1 MHKVFADSSVL
12 IAGAGS
18 RSGASRAVLT
28 MAEIGLF
35 KLVLSRQV
43 LDECERNLRQKLPA
57 ALPVFAELLVNIE
70 PEIVPDPLLEESTR
84 WEALIAAQDAP
95 ILAAAV
101 LSSADRL
108 LTLDVNDFTPEV
120 AAQSGLT
127 IQTPGDF
134 PRNSGDCHSR
144 TAIAPQQ

>member
-1 MHKVFADSSVL
+1 MRRVFADSSVL

-35 KLVLSRQV
+35 KLVLSQQV
-43 LDECERNLRQKLPA
+43 LNECERNLRKKLPA
-57 ALPVFAELLVNIE
+57 ALTTFAELLATIG
-70 PEIVPDPLLEESTR
+70 PEILTDPPPEESAR
-84 WEALIAAQDAP
+84 WESIIEAKDAP

-101 LSSADRL
+101 LAAPDRL
-108 LTLDVNDFTPEV
+108 LTLDVKDFTPEV
-120 AAQSGLT
+120 AAQTGLI

-134 PRNSGDCHSR
+134 LQEIRG
-144 TAIAPQQ
+144 IIEKGL

>member
-1 MHKVFADSSVL
+1 MLRVFTDASVL

-18 RSGASRAVLT
+18 RHGASRAILT

-43 LDECERNLRQKLPA
+43 LDECERNLQKKLPD
-57 ALPVFAELLVNIE
+57 ALPVFAELLANIG
-70 PEIVPDPLLEESTR
+70 PEILPDPPLEESAR
-84 WEALIAAQDAP
+84 WETIIDAKDAP

-101 LSSADRL
+101 MAGPDRL
-108 LTLDVNDFTPEV
+108 LTLDVKDFTPAV
-120 AAQSGLT
+120 AAQAGLI

-134 PRNSGDCHSR
+134 VKEIRRVIEKGLG
-144 TAIAPQQ
+144 

>member
-1 MHKVFADSSVL
+1 MRRIFADSSIL

-35 KLVLSRQV
+35 KLLVSRQV
-43 LDECERNLRQKLPA
+43 LDECDRNLRKKLPA
-57 ALPVFAELLVNIE
+57 ALPLFVELLALVNL
-70 PEIVPDPLLEESTR
+70 EIVPDPPLAESVR
-84 WEALIAAQDAP
+84 WQSIIEAKDAP

-101 LSSADRL
+101 LAAPDRL
-108 LTLDVNDFTPEV
+108 LTLNTKDFTPAV
-120 AAQSGLT
+120 AARSSLI

-134 PRNSGDCHSR
+134 VQEIR
-144 TAIAPQQ
+144 AIIETGLSEP

>member
-1 MHKVFADSSVL
+1 MHRVFADSSVL
-12 IAGAGS
+12 IAGSGS

-43 LDECERNLRQKLPA
+43 LEECERNLRKKLPA
-57 ALPVFAELLVNIE
+57 ALTVFAELLARIG
-70 PEIVPDPLLEESTR
+70 PEILPDPPPEESAR
-84 WEALIAAQDAP
+84 WETAIAAKDTP

-101 LSSADRL
+101 LASIDRL
-108 LTLDVNDFTPEV
+108 LTLDMKDFTPNF
-120 AAQSGLT
+120 ATQSGLI

-134 PRNSGDCHSR
+134 VKEIRG
-144 TAIAPQQ
+144 IIEEGL

>member
-1 MHKVFADSSVL
+1 MRSLFVDSSVL

-43 LDECERNLRQKLPA
+43 LDECERNLSKKLPA
-57 ALPVFAELLVNIE
+57 ALPIFAELLANIE
-70 PEIVPDPLLEESTR
+70 PEIVPDPPAEESGR
-84 WEALIAAQDAP
+84 WETIIAPKDAP

-101 LSSADRL
+101 LASPDRF
-108 LTLDVNDFTPEV
+108 LTLDVKDFTGEV
-120 AAQSGLT
+120 AAEAGLT
-127 IQTPGDF
+127 IQTPAEFVQELRMIIETGL
-134 PRNSGDCHSR
+134 
-144 TAIAPQQ
+144 A